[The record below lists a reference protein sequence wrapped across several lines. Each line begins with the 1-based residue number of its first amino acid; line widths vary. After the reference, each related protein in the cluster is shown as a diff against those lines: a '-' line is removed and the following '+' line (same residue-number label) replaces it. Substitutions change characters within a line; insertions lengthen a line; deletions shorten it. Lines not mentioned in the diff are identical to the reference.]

1 METVKL
7 VPDRNVSRA
16 ERRNFTVESLRSML
30 TNLTWNNFW
39 GDHSI
44 VIPETGVCFN
54 AKIGIY
60 LGRSMLM
67 ITAAK
72 QIVVCQGIT
81 LGGTVDIK
89 HFLFHRASK
98 EYLTLPK
105 GGVPL
110 CLIPNTGWETYIPSG
125 PKLSELVIRTSA

>member
-7 VPDRNVSRA
+7 VPGRNVSRA
-16 ERRNFTVESLRSML
+16 ERKNFTVESLRSML

-39 GDHSI
+39 GDHII

-98 EYLTLPK
+98 ECLTLPK

-110 CLIPNTGWETYIPSG
+110 CLIPNTSWETCIPAG
-125 PKLSELVIRTSA
+125 PKLSEFVIRTSA